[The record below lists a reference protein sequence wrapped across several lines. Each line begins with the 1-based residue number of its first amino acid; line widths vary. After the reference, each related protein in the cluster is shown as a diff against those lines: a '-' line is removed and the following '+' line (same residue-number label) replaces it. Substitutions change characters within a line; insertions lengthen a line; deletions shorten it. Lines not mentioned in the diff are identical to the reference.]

1 MSPRS
6 SRDKHNFSTCQEVT
20 MTEIREAD
28 LEDVERIQELS
39 VKLSEWEQEE
49 FDPTIDPD
57 WNTTEQAT
65 NFFEQR
71 VHEGFAYVAED
82 ESRIVGYLVGA
93 VNGSEVYRDDL
104 TVAEL
109 ESMYLMPDYR
119 GQGLGT
125 ELAERFEDDAVEHG
139 ADRIRVEVTAQNE
152 RGREFYRALGLED
165 YAVTMEKKV

>member
-1 MSPRS
+1 
-6 SRDKHNFSTCQEVT
+6 
-20 MTEIREAD
+20 MTEIREAGID
-28 LEDVERIQELS
+28 DVERIQQLS

-57 WNTTEQAT
+57 WNTTDQAT

-82 ESRIVGYLVGA
+82 DSEVVGYLVGA
-93 VNGSEVYRDDL
+93 VNGSEVYREDL
-104 TVAEL
+104 NIAEL

-125 ELAERFEDDAVEHG
+125 RLAERFENDATEQHDVS
-139 ADRIRVEVTAQNE
+139 RIRVEVTAHNE

-165 YAVTMEKKV
+165 YAITMEKEV